1 MATRAKQQY
10 YGDWNNIV
18 KNKRTFELSQDI
30 LDKIEEA
37 WGGTIETIKVNGIT
51 QPVVDKTVNIPV
63 PLVED
68 NLNSYSTT
76 NALSAN
82 QGRLLQDAI
91 NNFQTIGHFLSL
103 WNAETWLPVDEPS
116 TSPYV
121 YNTWDYYI
129 VSNVASRNFRPDG
142 SEYVSWQASSVE
154 ETAEI
159 AVNDFYFFNGTNW
172 FHLSNEWKSLA
183 IDDALS
189 TTSTNAVE
197 NRVVTNALNWK
208 ANVEDLENFYT
219 KTEVDD
225 KIDDAVQDNVKDGV
239 LTIQKNGTDQGTFS
253 ANQATDTTINLTVN
267 KIDVGLSNVDNTSD
281 ADKPIS
287 TATQT
292 ALDGL
297 SDRIDALET
306 GDIQDIKDDVA
317 DLQENKLDKT
327 DLGDATLTVQKN
339 GTDVG
344 TFTANSKTDT
354 TINLELTKA
363 DVGLGNVD
371 NTADI
376 DKPIS
381 TATQEALDDKAD
393 KTELNNYYTKTETY
407 SKTEVD
413 SAINDALADWVS
425 DATIT
430 VTQWGETKGTFTLNQ
445 AGDATIALDAG
456 SDDGMEYPDFEF
468 VTKTWSDVELSIS
481 SKVVEPSANFTINAP
496 SEIKDGITYV
506 LRVQNGATP
515 PSMTLWTNITN
526 PYNVDLSL
534 SANKTD
540 TFAFLAV
547 DGKLELQPTEA
558 EVPDNVYTKEEVDTL
573 LEDKADKTDLDN
585 VYTKTEVDT
594 ALADKADKSTTYTKT
609 ETDALLDAKVDD
621 ADLANYYTKTET
633 YTKTEVDT
641 ALGGKQ
647 DTLTAWTWI
656 TIENNVISTDWVW
669 DIKYEDFEFATM
681 TGTVIENLSAT
692 KSISADTTLTAGTSL
707 KEWMQYLVDVTNT
720 DTAKHTVTFWSDTV
734 DVEAGESKKLVFL
747 ATSSSTLE
755 LQTCEW
761 GWGGGSTPGN
771 WTITITQWGVEKWT
785 FTVNQSTD
793 TTIELDAG
801 SEDAME
807 YPDFNFVD
815 KTWTAVTLDLNSTIT
830 ATNNFTVNAPAEI
843 KDWQIYILRVDV
855 WGNTEFTM
863 TLGENITNP
872 YNVDTSLWTNTLHQ
886 FVFLAV
892 DGKLELQPELL
903 NRSEVTSIV
912 DTAVT
917 EAVADLDGYVK
928 SNVTGHKVENIW
940 RGTQA
945 EYDAL
950 WTYDA
955 NTLYITKNVI

>member
-10 YGDWNNIV
+10 YWDWNNIV

-116 TSPYV
+116 TSPYA

-129 VSNVASRNFRPDG
+129 VSKVASRNFRPDG
-142 SEYVSWQASSVE
+142 SEYISWQASSVE
-154 ETAEI
+154 ETADL
-159 AVNDFYFFNGTNW
+159 AVNDFYFFNGTHW

-189 TTSTNAVE
+189 TSSTNAVE

-225 KIDDAVQDNVKDGV
+225 KIDDAVQDNVKDGT

-253 ANQATDTTINLTVN
+253 ANQAADTTINLTVN

-317 DLQENKLDKT
+317 DLQENKLDKD

-381 TATQEALDDKAD
+381 TAVQEALDAKAD
-393 KTELNNYYTKTETY
+393 KSDTYTKTET
-407 SKTEVD
+407 
-413 SAINDALADWVS
+413 DAKIDEKLGDTVN

-430 VTQWGETKGTFTLNQ
+430 ITQGGTTKGTFTLNQ

-456 SDDGMEYPDFEF
+456 SEDWMQYPDFAF
-468 VTKTWSDVELSIS
+468 VNKTGNNITLDIS
-481 SKVVEPSANFTINAP
+481 SKVANPSADFTINAP

-506 LRVQNGATP
+506 LRVENGATP
-515 PSMTLWTNITN
+515 PAMTLWTNITN
-526 PYNVDLSL
+526 PICFLS
-534 SANKTD
+534 
-540 TFAFLAV
+540 
-547 DGKLELQPTEA
+547 
-558 EVPDNVYTKEEVDTL
+558 
-573 LEDKADKTDLDN
+573 
-585 VYTKTEVDT
+585 
-594 ALADKADKSTTYTKT
+594 
-609 ETDALLDAKVDD
+609 
-621 ADLANYYTKTET
+621 
-633 YTKTEVDT
+633 
-641 ALGGKQ
+641 
-647 DTLTAWTWI
+647 
-656 TIENNVISTDWVW
+656 
-669 DIKYEDFEFATM
+669 
-681 TGTVIENLSAT
+681 
-692 KSISADTTLTAGTSL
+692 
-707 KEWMQYLVDVTNT
+707 
-720 DTAKHTVTFWSDTV
+720 
-734 DVEAGESKKLVFL
+734 
-747 ATSSSTLE
+747 
-755 LQTCEW
+755 
-761 GWGGGSTPGN
+761 GW
-771 WTITITQWGVEKWT
+771 W
-785 FTVNQSTD
+785 
-793 TTIELDAG
+793 
-801 SEDAME
+801 
-807 YPDFNFVD
+807 
-815 KTWTAVTLDLNSTIT
+815 
-830 ATNNFTVNAPAEI
+830 
-843 KDWQIYILRVDV
+843 
-855 WGNTEFTM
+855 
-863 TLGENITNP
+863 
-872 YNVDTSLWTNTLHQ
+872 
-886 FVFLAV
+886 
-892 DGKLELQPELL
+892 
-903 NRSEVTSIV
+903 
-912 DTAVT
+912 
-917 EAVADLDGYVK
+917 
-928 SNVTGHKVENIW
+928 
-940 RGTQA
+940 
-945 EYDAL
+945 
-950 WTYDA
+950 
-955 NTLYITKNVI
+955 

>member
-10 YGDWNNIV
+10 YWDWNNIV

-37 WGGTIETIKVNGIT
+37 WVGTIETIKVNGIT

-189 TTSTNAVE
+189 TSSTNAVE

-225 KIDDAVQDNVKDGV
+225 KIDDAVQDNVKDWV

-317 DLQENKLDKT
+317 DLQEKKLDKT

-363 DVGLGNVD
+363 DVELGNVD

-413 SAINDALADWVS
+413 SAIDDALADWVS

-430 VTQWGETKGTFTLNQ
+430 ITQWGETKGTFTLNQ

-481 SKVVEPSANFTINAP
+481 SKVVEPTANFTINAP

-515 PSMTLWTNITN
+515 PAMTLWTNITN
-526 PYNVDLSL
+526 PYNVDLTL
-534 SANKTD
+534 SASKTD

-573 LEDKADKTDLDN
+573 LEDKADATDINVIAVTQAEYDALTEAEKTDGKLRLIKDAPVLTIQWWGGGDLSN
-585 VYTKTEVDT
+585 YYNKQ
-594 ALADKADKSTTYTKT
+594 
-609 ETDALLDAKVDD
+609 ETDALLDEKAD
-621 ADLANYYTKTET
+621 ALNT
-633 YTKTEVDT
+633 YTKSEV
-641 ALGGKQ
+641 
-647 DTLTAWTWI
+647 
-656 TIENNVISTDWVW
+656 NNLVADKG
-669 DIKYEDFEFATM
+669 DIKYSDFEFATM

-692 KSISADTTLTAGTSL
+692 KDISADTTLTAGTSL

-761 GWGGGSTPGN
+761 GWGSGDLSNYYTKTETDGLLDNKADSADIPTN
-771 WTITITQWGVEKWT
+771 ISDLNNDSWYIQ
-785 FTVNQSTD
+785 ND
-793 TTIELDAG
+793 TTGTTTTVTKVWAG
-801 SEDAME
+801 
-807 YPDFNFVD
+807 
-815 KTWTAVTLDLNSTIT
+815 
-830 ATNNFTVNAPAEI
+830 
-843 KDWQIYILRVDV
+843 
-855 WGNTEFTM
+855 
-863 TLGENITNP
+863 
-872 YNVDTSLWTNTLHQ
+872 
-886 FVFLAV
+886 
-892 DGKLELQPELL
+892 
-903 NRSEVTSIV
+903 
-912 DTAVT
+912 T
-917 EAVADLDGYVK
+917 EA
-928 SNVTGHKVENIW
+928 
-940 RGTQA
+940 
-945 EYDAL
+945 EYEALATHDA
-950 WTYDA
+950 TTIYY
-955 NTLYITKNVI
+955 LY